1 MLKSPNKNMPKKEL
15 QTKKTEAS
23 VEDFLNAVE
32 DEQKRADAFIVSE
45 MMRKATKSE
54 PKMWGPA
61 IVGFG
66 SSIYKY
72 PDGREMDWMQIA
84 FSPRKAGLTLYLH
97 LPLDAYAELFSRLG
111 KHTTSK
117 GCLHIK
123 RLSEID
129 MKVLK
134 EVIAVS
140 VKKNRDQAK

>member
-1 MLKSPNKNMPKKEL
+1 MAKYEL

-32 DEQKRADAFIVSE
+32 DEQKRADAFAVAE
-45 MMRKATKSE
+45 MMQTATKAE

-66 SSIYKY
+66 SGKYKY

-84 FSPRKAGLTLYLH
+84 FSPRKAGLTIYLH
-97 LPLDAYAELFSRLG
+97 TPLDFYAELFGKLG

-117 GCLHIK
+117 SCLYIK
-123 RLSEID
+123 RLSD
-129 MKVLK
+129 VDQKVLK
-134 EVIAVS
+134 ELIAAS
-140 VKKNRDQAK
+140 LKRTKN